1 MKLSLSSL
9 RVTGLRLKG
18 GALAWLARAWPRL
31 AGDRLP
37 WGRLEWLA
45 RHRVA
50 IAGLAP
56 VVVLVLALFGLVTH
70 TAVQIAR
77 FERAEARQTTLIY
90 AAGQPLAGGMN
101 LRALDLSRTLG
112 RLGYVETRTPPSVPG
127 QFRRGTAAWDIVL
140 HERGATADA
149 HGPERVRLETRG
161 DRVTRVLLN
170 GQSVA
175 RATLEG
181 EVLTS
186 AVDRPGEDVRPVR
199 FAEVPAVLIRAVLAA
214 EDHRFFAHGGLDL
227 RGVAR
232 AAWTNMRAGRVRQ
245 GGSTITQQLVK
256 NRLLTPRRTF
266 LRKLDE
272 AWLAAV
278 LEWRYPKDR
287 ILEGYLNEIYL
298 GQRGPVAIRG
308 LGAAARAYF
317 GKGVPELDLA
327 DAALL
332 AGMIRAPN
340 SFSPA
345 LNPRRARE
353 RRNGV
358 LARMREL
365 GMIDEAQQRAAVA
378 RGLGVRPGPVSGQ
391 PAAYFIDFVRQE
403 LEERFGDDG
412 LLDDR
417 DVRVDTALDPVLQR
431 LAEAVV
437 VQGLDRVESRY
448 PRLRRSDP
456 AARLQAVLIALDP
469 QTGRVRALV
478 GGRDYRSSQFNRAT
492 LARRQPGSAFKPFVY
507 TAALSPG
514 GEAPALTA
522 ASFVDD
528 TPLVETVDGKAWSPR
543 NYDDRYE
550 GRVTVRRALEASLN
564 SATVRVAET
573 VGLPAV
579 LETARAMGIEGPLE
593 PVPAMALG
601 AFEVTP
607 LELARAYLPFANGG
621 LALRGSPTLAFVRGS
636 RGAPVQLD
644 DDVPLRVLSPA
655 EAYLMTSL
663 LSGVMQSG
671 TAAAAAALGAPPG
684 LAGKTGTTNDGRDA
698 WFVGYAADLLA
709 VVWVG
714 FDDGTPLGLSGA
726 QVALPLWT
734 EFMKHA
740 LDAYPSAPFTVPAGI
755 VTLDIDATNGK
766 LANRFCPLV
775 KGETFLAGTEPPPC
789 TDHGGVADQVGEW
802 WRRLRDW
809 FRR

>member
-1 MKLSLSSL
+1 MKRSLWRLSLS
-9 RVTGLRLKG
+9 
-18 GALAWLARAWPRL
+18 WLS
-31 AGDRLP
+31 
-37 WGRLEWLA
+37 
-45 RHRVA
+45 RHRAA
-50 IAGLAP
+50 IAGLVP
-56 VVVLVLALFGLVTH
+56 VIVLVLGLVGLVTH
-70 TAVQIAR
+70 TAVEVAR
-77 FERAEARQTTLIY
+77 FERADARQTTLIY
-90 AAGQPLAGGMN
+90 AAGQPLVGGMN
-101 LRALDLSRTLG
+101 LRTVDLIRTLG
-112 RLGYVETRTPPSVPG
+112 RLGYVETGPPPSAPG
-127 QFRRGTAAWDIVL
+127 QFRRGAGAWDIVL
-140 HERGATADA
+140 HEREAPAGAHA
-149 HGPERVRLETRG
+149 PERVRLEIRD

-170 GQSVA
+170 GQSVT

-186 AVDRPGEDVRPVR
+186 AADRPGADVRPVR
-199 FAEVPAVLIRAVLAA
+199 LAEVPTVLLRAVLAA

-278 LEWRYPKDR
+278 IEWRYPKDR

-298 GQRGPVAIRG
+298 GQRGPLAIRG
-308 LGAAARAYF
+308 VGAATRAYF
-317 GKGVPELDLA
+317 GKGVQELDLA

-340 SFSPA
+340 SSSPV

-353 RRNGV
+353 RRDGV

-365 GMIDEAQQRAAVA
+365 GMIDEGQQRAAVA
-378 RGLGVRPGPVSGQ
+378 RGLGVRPVPAWGQ
-391 PAAYFIDFVRQE
+391 STEYFIDFVRQE
-403 LEERFGDDG
+403 LEQRFGDDG
-412 LLDDR
+412 LVDDR

-431 LAEAVV
+431 FAEAAVV
-437 VQGLDRVESRY
+437 HGLDRLESRS
-448 PRLRRSDP
+448 PKLRRSDP
-456 AARLQAVLIALDP
+456 AARLQATLIVLEP
-469 QTGRVRALV
+469 ETGRVKALV

-492 LARRQPGSAFKPFVY
+492 LARRQPGSAFKPFVFT
-507 TAALSPG
+507 TALRPR

-528 TPLVETVDGKAWSPR
+528 SPLVETVGGKPWSPR
-543 NYDDRYE
+543 NYEDRYE

-564 SATVRVAET
+564 SATVRIAEI

-579 LETARAMGIEGPLE
+579 IETVRAMGIESPLD

-607 LELARAYLPFANGG
+607 LELARGYLPFANGG
-621 LALRGSPTLAFVRGS
+621 LAPRGSPTLALVRGHH
-636 RGAPVQLD
+636 GPPVRLD
-644 DDVPLRVLSPA
+644 GDGPLRVLSPA

-663 LSGVMQSG
+663 LAGVVQSG

-714 FDDGTPLGLSGA
+714 FDDGRPHGLSGA
-726 QVALPLWT
+726 QAALPIWA
-734 EFMKHA
+734 EFMKQA
-740 LDAYPSAPFTVPAGI
+740 LDAYPPAPFTIPAGI

-775 KGETFLAGTEPPPC
+775 KRETFLAGTEPPPC
-789 TDHGGVADQVGEW
+789 TDHGGAADHITEW
-802 WRRLRDW
+802 WRRLRNW